1 MGNFEKITVLVPV
14 YNEENTLLKIL
25 EKIENTDFCG
35 LEKEIIF
42 IDDASK
48 DKSTEILKTL
58 EDKYKVYYHLKN
70 MGKGAALKT
79 GFSKMT
85 GDIVIVQD
93 ADLEYNPA
101 DYKDLV
107 QAIID
112 DKVDVA
118 YGSRFINLN
127 LEAFMLPNLL
137 GNKFI
142 TTVFNIFFN
151 THFTD
156 VETCYKAFN
165 AKFLE
170 GVDIKSTS
178 FDFEP
183 EITAKMIKKKVRI
196 QEFPI
201 SYVGRKYHEGKKVSW
216 VDAIHAVNA
225 IIKFRFFN

>member
-1 MGNFEKITVLVPV
+1 MMRKFGLQALHDIMVDNDSAVKKEFEKYMKP
-14 YNEENTLLKIL
+14 
-25 EKIENTDFCG
+25 
-35 LEKEIIF
+35 
-42 IDDASK
+42 
-48 DKSTEILKTL
+48 
-58 EDKYKVYYHLKN
+58 
-70 MGKGAALKT
+70 
-79 GFSKMT
+79 
-85 GDIVIVQD
+85 GDIDTIKSKFSQD
-93 ADLEYNPA
+93 L
-101 DYKDLV
+101 
-107 QAIID
+107 AIIDNDINISIDQTKALHKAIVD

-183 EITAKMIKKKVRI
+183 EITAKMVKKKVRI

-216 VDAIHAVNA
+216 IDAIHAVNA